1 MAWVVVSMAVAGTAR
16 PKTAETEGAG
26 SRRPFSSG
34 LVKPARL
41 ERDVKRALVGAAPGL
56 SREVFPRGY
65 GDGETG
71 VRNSLTAIANA
82 CVSFLNIRS

>member
-1 MAWVVVSMAVAGTAR
+1 MVGTAGTAAATASAMGWVMASTMAEVSLTPALLVMAWVVVSMAVAGTAR

-41 ERDVKRALVGAAPGL
+41 ERDVKRAHVGCRAGA
-56 SREVFPRGY
+56 
-65 GDGETG
+65 
-71 VRNSLTAIANA
+71 
-82 CVSFLNIRS
+82 